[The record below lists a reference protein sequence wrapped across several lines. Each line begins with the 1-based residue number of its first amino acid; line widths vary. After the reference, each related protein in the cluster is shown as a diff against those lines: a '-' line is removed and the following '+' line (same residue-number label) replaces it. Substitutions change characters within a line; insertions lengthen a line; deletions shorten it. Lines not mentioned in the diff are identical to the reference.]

1 MTDLILYSKPF
12 DWNDNLSEEA
22 IEDFETIRGK
32 LTYCQHQSIGMALAK
47 LELLEKQGCKVI
59 DPSGSSS
66 ENPNKCDDAI
76 SRKFEGIVVE
86 YPPADLCIYPEYKGR
101 PYFSIR
107 YEENGE
113 HIIGFGTY
121 NPEVLTRYLQEYF
134 ISDIQPKTGHWIED
148 AGTYYKAI
156 HERGCEPDENT
167 PIFLDD
173 IACSECLAKFSV
185 IDNETERFEC
195 CPHCG
200 AKMVEPQEGGDQE

>member
-1 MTDLILYSKPF
+1 MTKERVESIRKIDYEGLGESDAKEFTNDFNEIL
-12 DWNDNLSEEA
+12 NLAEDA
-22 IEDFETIRGK
+22 IEQD
-32 LTYCQHQSIGMALAK
+32 C
-47 LELLEKQGCKVI
+47 
-59 DPSGSSS
+59 
-66 ENPNKCDDAI
+66 I
-76 SRKFEGIVVE
+76 SRKFEEIVVE
-86 YPPADLCIYPEYKGR
+86 YPPADLCIYPEYKGK
-101 PYFSIR
+101 PYFSIK
-107 YEENGE
+107 YEENGK

-121 NPEVLTRYLQEYF
+121 NPEVLTSYLQEYF

-173 IACSECLAKFSV
+173 IACSECLTKFSV

-200 AKMVEPQEGGDQE
+200 AKMVEPQESEDKE